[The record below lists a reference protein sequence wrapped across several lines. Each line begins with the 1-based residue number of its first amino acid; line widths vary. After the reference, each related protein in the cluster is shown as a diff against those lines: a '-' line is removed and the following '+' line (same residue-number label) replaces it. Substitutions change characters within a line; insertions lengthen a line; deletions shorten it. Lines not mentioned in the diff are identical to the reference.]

1 MPTGVENNNVYI
13 YIFLLQEKYVGAICS
28 EVFQKFPDFVHRCK
42 DESFEALSD
51 PMYSGKMKVSFR
63 ISVNTTLFIVLKW
76 IIRTT

>member
-1 MPTGVENNNVYI
+1 M
-13 YIFLLQEKYVGAICS
+13 GAICS

-63 ISVNTTLFIVLKW
+63 ISVINTICCFKVD
-76 IIRTT
+76 